1 MFVGQLPASCHS
13 VFAGSHRAF
22 PECTLLRC
30 SGTARQVNIWLMPRY
45 SPIDAGVPLQASR
58 SDLASLDWSTNGI
71 AANFV
76 LPDDEAHLLR
86 VSFDRQC
93 IIRILDEMP
102 LSTEEDD
109 TPNEGLVSEHF
120 AYRLEGAAFARLQS
134 GAWKEVNT
142 PVTHYQFVTGWACL
156 DVLTAATPTFTLV
169 QR

>member
-1 MFVGQLPASCHS
+1 
-13 VFAGSHRAF
+13 
-22 PECTLLRC
+22 
-30 SGTARQVNIWLMPRY
+30 MPRY
-45 SPIDAGVPLQASR
+45 SPIDAGVPLRASR
-58 SDLASLDWSTNGI
+58 SDLVSFHWSTNGI
-71 AANFV
+71 VADFV
-76 LPDDEAHLLR
+76 LPGDEAHLLR

-134 GAWKEVNT
+134 SAWKKVNA

-156 DVLTAATPTFTLV
+156 DVLTSAAPAFVLV
-169 QR
+169 RR